1 MGVYTISAKQTICS
15 SPYKEEV
22 GRGSLIVINMKQL
35 SIFIENKRGTLLAV
49 LDALKEAGIQII
61 ASTISDTQDFGI
73 YRIICDDPERAFIV
87 LREQSISATLT
98 DVFAIQ
104 LEDKPGEAARVL
116 SLFAEADI
124 SIAYM
129 YSFLLSGKGILVFRT
144 SDTDRT
150 RQVIKEKSLQEF
162 CS

>member
-1 MGVYTISAKQTICS
+1 
-15 SPYKEEV
+15 
-22 GRGSLIVINMKQL
+22 MKQL
-35 SIFIENKRGTLLAV
+35 SIFIENKRGTLLTV
-49 LDALKEAGIQII
+49 LNALKDAGIQII

-87 LREQSISATLT
+87 LKEQGITATLA

-116 SLFAEADI
+116 AIFAEAGI

-129 YSFLLSGKGILVFRT
+129 YSFLLSGKGILVFRST
-144 SDTDRT
+144 DTERT
-150 RQVIKEKSLQEF
+150 KQVIKEKCLQEF
-162 CS
+162 C

>member
-1 MGVYTISAKQTICS
+1 
-15 SPYKEEV
+15 
-22 GRGSLIVINMKQL
+22 MKQL
-35 SIFIENKRGTLLAV
+35 SIFIENKRGTLLTV
-49 LDALKEAGIQII
+49 LNALKGAGIQII

-73 YRIICDDPERAFIV
+73 YRIICDDPERAFTV
-87 LREQSISATLT
+87 LKEQGITATIT

-116 SLFAEADI
+116 ALFAEADI

-144 SDTDRT
+144 SDTEKT
-150 RQVIKEKSLQEF
+150 KQVIKEKSLQQF
-162 CS
+162 

>member
-1 MGVYTISAKQTICS
+1 
-15 SPYKEEV
+15 
-22 GRGSLIVINMKQL
+22 MKQL
-35 SIFIENKRGTLLAV
+35 SIFIETV
-49 LDALKEAGIQII
+49 LNVLKGAGIQII

-87 LREQSISATLT
+87 LKEQGITATIT

-116 SLFAEADI
+116 ALFAEADI

-129 YSFLLSGKGILVFRT
+129 YSFLLSGKGILVFRS
-144 SDTDRT
+144 SDTEKT
-150 RQVIKEKSLQEF
+150 KQVIKEKSLQEF
-162 CS
+162 

>member
-1 MGVYTISAKQTICS
+1 
-15 SPYKEEV
+15 
-22 GRGSLIVINMKQL
+22 MKQL
-35 SIFIENKRGTLLAV
+35 SIFIENKRGTLLTV
-49 LDALKEAGIQII
+49 LNALKDAGIQII

-87 LREQSISATLT
+87 LKEQGITATLA

-116 SLFAEADI
+116 AIFAEAGI

-144 SDTDRT
+144 TDTERT

-162 CS
+162 C

>member
-1 MGVYTISAKQTICS
+1 
-15 SPYKEEV
+15 
-22 GRGSLIVINMKQL
+22 MKQL

-73 YRIICDDPERAFIV
+73 YRIICDNPDQAISV
-87 LREQSISATLT
+87 LKEQGISATLT

-104 LEDKPGEAARVL
+104 LDDKPGEAARVL
-116 SLFAEADI
+116 AIFAQAGI

-129 YSFLLSGKGILVFRT
+129 YSFLLSGKGILIFRT
-144 SDTDRT
+144 TDTDRT
-150 RQVIKEKSLQEF
+150 RQVIAEKSLQQF
-162 CS
+162 C

>member
-1 MGVYTISAKQTICS
+1 
-15 SPYKEEV
+15 
-22 GRGSLIVINMKQL
+22 MKQL
-35 SIFIENKRGTLLAV
+35 SIFIENKRGTLLTV
-49 LDALKEAGIQII
+49 LNVLKGAGIQII

-87 LREQSISATLT
+87 LKEQGITATLT

-104 LEDKPGEAARVL
+104 LEDKPGEAARGL
-116 SLFAEADI
+116 ALFAEADI

-144 SDTDRT
+144 SDTERT
-150 RQVIKEKSLQEF
+150 KQLIKEKGLQQF
-162 CS
+162 

>member
-1 MGVYTISAKQTICS
+1 
-15 SPYKEEV
+15 
-22 GRGSLIVINMKQL
+22 MKQL
-35 SIFIENKRGTLLAV
+35 SIFIENKRGTLLTV
-49 LDALKEAGIQII
+49 LNALKGAGIQII

-87 LREQSISATLT
+87 LKEQGITATLT

-116 SLFAEADI
+116 ALFAEADI

-144 SDTDRT
+144 SDTECT
-150 RQVIKEKSLQEF
+150 RQVINEKGLQQF
-162 CS
+162 

>member
-1 MGVYTISAKQTICS
+1 
-15 SPYKEEV
+15 
-22 GRGSLIVINMKQL
+22 MKQL
-35 SIFIENKRGTLLAV
+35 SIFIENKRGTLLTV
-49 LDALKEAGIQII
+49 LTVLKEAGIQII

-73 YRIICDDPERAFIV
+73 YRIICDDPERAFVV
-87 LREQSISATLT
+87 LKEQGITATIT

-116 SLFAEADI
+116 ALFAEADI

-144 SDTDRT
+144 SDTERT
-150 RQVIKEKSLQEF
+150 KQVINEKSLQQF
-162 CS
+162 C

>member
-1 MGVYTISAKQTICS
+1 
-15 SPYKEEV
+15 
-22 GRGSLIVINMKQL
+22 MKQL
-35 SIFIENKRGTLLAV
+35 SIFIENKRGTLLTV
-49 LDALKEAGIQII
+49 LDVLKGAGIQII

-73 YRIICDDPERAFIV
+73 YRIICDDPERAFTV
-87 LREQSISATLT
+87 LKEQGITATIT

-116 SLFAEADI
+116 ALFAEADI

-144 SDTDRT
+144 SDTEKT
-150 RQVIKEKSLQEF
+150 KQIIKEKGLQQF
-162 CS
+162 

>member
-1 MGVYTISAKQTICS
+1 
-15 SPYKEEV
+15 
-22 GRGSLIVINMKQL
+22 MKQL
-35 SIFIENKRGTLLAV
+35 SIFIENKRGTLLTV
-49 LDALKEAGIQII
+49 LNALKGAGIQII

-87 LREQSISATLT
+87 LKEQGITATLA

-116 SLFAEADI
+116 AIFAEAGI

-129 YSFLLSGKGILVFRT
+129 YSFLLSGKGILVFRST
-144 SDTDRT
+144 DTERT
-150 RQVIKEKSLQEF
+150 RQVIEEKCLQEF
-162 CS
+162 C

>member
-1 MGVYTISAKQTICS
+1 
-15 SPYKEEV
+15 
-22 GRGSLIVINMKQL
+22 MKQL
-35 SIFIENKRGTLLAV
+35 SIFIENKRGTLLTV
-49 LDALKEAGIQII
+49 LNVLKEAGIQII

-87 LREQSISATLT
+87 LKEQGITATIT

-116 SLFAEADI
+116 ALFAEADI

-129 YSFLLSGKGILVFRT
+129 YSFLLSGKGILVFRS
-144 SDTDRT
+144 SDTERT

-162 CS
+162 C

>member
-1 MGVYTISAKQTICS
+1 
-15 SPYKEEV
+15 
-22 GRGSLIVINMKQL
+22 MKQL
-35 SIFIENKRGTLLAV
+35 SIFIENKRGTLLTV
-49 LDALKEAGIQII
+49 LNALKGAGIQII

-87 LREQSISATLT
+87 LKEQGITATLA

-116 SLFAEADI
+116 AIFAEAGI

-129 YSFLLSGKGILVFRT
+129 YSFLLSGKGILVFRST
-144 SDTDRT
+144 DTERT
-150 RQVIKEKSLQEF
+150 RQVIEEKSLQEF
-162 CS
+162 C

>member
-1 MGVYTISAKQTICS
+1 
-15 SPYKEEV
+15 
-22 GRGSLIVINMKQL
+22 MKQL
-35 SIFIENKRGTLLAV
+35 SIFIENKRGTLLTV
-49 LDALKEAGIQII
+49 LNALKGAGIQII

-73 YRIICDDPERAFIV
+73 YRIICDDPERAFVV
-87 LREQSISATLT
+87 LKEQGITATIT

-116 SLFAEADI
+116 ALFAEADI

-144 SDTDRT
+144 SDTEKT
-150 RQVIKEKSLQEF
+150 KQVIKEKSLQVF
-162 CS
+162 

>member
-1 MGVYTISAKQTICS
+1 MLT
-15 SPYKEEV
+15 
-22 GRGSLIVINMKQL
+22 
-35 SIFIENKRGTLLAV
+35 V
-49 LDALKEAGIQII
+49 LNALKGAGIQII

-87 LREQSISATLT
+87 LKEQGITATLA

-116 SLFAEADI
+116 AIFAEAGI

-129 YSFLLSGKGILVFRT
+129 YSFLLSGKGILVFRST
-144 SDTDRT
+144 DTERT
-150 RQVIKEKSLQEF
+150 RQVIKEKCLQEF
-162 CS
+162 C

>member
-1 MGVYTISAKQTICS
+1 
-15 SPYKEEV
+15 
-22 GRGSLIVINMKQL
+22 MKQL
-35 SIFIENKRGTLLAV
+35 SIFIENKRGTLLTV
-49 LDALKEAGIQII
+49 LNVLKGAGIQII

-73 YRIICDDPERAFIV
+73 YRIICGDPERAFIV
-87 LREQSISATLT
+87 LKEQGITATLT

-116 SLFAEADI
+116 ALFAEADI

-144 SDTDRT
+144 SDTERT
-150 RQVIKEKSLQEF
+150 KQVINEKSL
-162 CS
+162 STYII

>member
-1 MGVYTISAKQTICS
+1 
-15 SPYKEEV
+15 
-22 GRGSLIVINMKQL
+22 MKQL
-35 SIFIENKRGTLLAV
+35 SIFIQNKRGTLLTV
-49 LDALKEAGIQII
+49 LDVLKTANIQII

-73 YRIICDDPERAFIV
+73 YRIICSDPERAFDV
-87 LREQSISATLT
+87 LSGQGITVTLT

>member
-1 MGVYTISAKQTICS
+1 MIKC
-15 SPYKEEV
+15 E
-22 GRGSLIVINMKQL
+22 MKQL
-35 SIFIENKRGTLLAV
+35 SIFIENKRGTLLTV
-49 LDALKEAGIQII
+49 LNALKGAGIQII

-73 YRIICDDPERAFIV
+73 YRIICDNPERAFIV
-87 LREQSISATLT
+87 LKEQGITATIT

-116 SLFAEADI
+116 ALFAEADI

-144 SDTDRT
+144 SDTERT
-150 RQVIKEKSLQEF
+150 KQVINEKGLQQF
-162 CS
+162 

>member
-1 MGVYTISAKQTICS
+1 MTIH
-15 SPYKEEV
+15 
-22 GRGSLIVINMKQL
+22 QL
-35 SIFIENKRGTLLAV
+35 SIFIENKAGTLVVILRQ
-49 LDALKEAGIQII
+49 LKEAGIQLI

-87 LREQSISATLT
+87 LRERSISATLT

>member
-1 MGVYTISAKQTICS
+1 
-15 SPYKEEV
+15 
-22 GRGSLIVINMKQL
+22 MKQL
-35 SIFIENKRGTLLAV
+35 SIFIENKRGTLLTV
-49 LDALKEAGIQII
+49 LNALKGAGIQII

-87 LREQSISATLT
+87 LKEQGITATLT

-116 SLFAEADI
+116 ALFAEADI

-144 SDTDRT
+144 SDTERT
-150 RQVIKEKSLQEF
+150 KQLIKEKGLQQF
-162 CS
+162 Q